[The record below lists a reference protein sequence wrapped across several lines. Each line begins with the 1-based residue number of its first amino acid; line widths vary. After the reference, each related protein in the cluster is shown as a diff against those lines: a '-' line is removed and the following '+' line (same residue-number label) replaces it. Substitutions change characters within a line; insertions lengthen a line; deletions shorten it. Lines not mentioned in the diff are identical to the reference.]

1 MENELRIGM
10 QFLEVKT
17 GIVWK
22 LIDMNMNF
30 IQEGFYI
37 TDVSL
42 WFQAVHVNT
51 DEDYVWKS
59 ASSMMPKT
67 MLERRLKKGEWKQIN
82 NRKNNY
88 Y

>member
-10 QFLEVKT
+10 KFLEVKT

-22 LIDMNMNF
+22 LTDMN
-30 IQEGFYI
+30 
-37 TDVSL
+37 DVEDSLYSVGLSL
-42 WFQAVHVNT
+42 WFQAVLVNT
-51 DEDYVWKS
+51 DEDDVWKS
-59 ASSMMPKT
+59 TSSMMPKT
-67 MLERRLKKGEWKQIN
+67 TLERRLEKGEWKQIN

>member
-1 MENELRIGM
+1 MDNELRIGM

-22 LIDMNMNF
+22 L
-30 IQEGFYI
+30 
-37 TDVSL
+37 TDINDVEDGLYSVGLSL

-51 DEDYVWKS
+51 DEDDVWKS
-59 ASSMMPKT
+59 TSSMMPKA
-67 MLERRLKKGEWKQIN
+67 MLERRLEKGKWKQIN

>member
-1 MENELRIGM
+1 MDNELRIGM

-22 LIDMNMNF
+22 LID
-30 IQEGFYI
+30 IVDELCTSDKAI
-37 TDVSL
+37 TFLQDISTGINKDNKRICGGL
-42 WFQAVHVNT
+42 IIS
-51 DEDYVWKS
+51 KI
-59 ASSMMPKT
+59 
-67 MLERRLKKGEWKQIN
+67 LERRLRTGTWKQIN

>member
-1 MENELRIGM
+1 MDNELRIGM

-22 LIDMNMNF
+22 LTDMNF
-30 IQEGFYI
+30 IQEGVCA

-42 WFQAVHVNT
+42 WFKAVHVNT
-51 DEDYVWKS
+51 DEDEVWIS
-59 ASSMMPKT
+59 TSSMMPKT
-67 MLERRLKKGEWKQIN
+67 MFERTLRKGVWKQIN

>member
-1 MENELRIGM
+1 MDNELRIGM
-10 QFLEVKT
+10 KFLEVKT

-22 LIDMNMNF
+22 LTDMNF
-30 IQEGFYI
+30 TQEGVYA
-37 TDVSL
+37 TDVPL
-42 WFQAVHVNT
+42 WFKGVHVNT

-59 ASSMMPKT
+59 TLSVMPKT
-67 MLERRLKKGEWKQIN
+67 MFEKKLEKGEWKQIN

>member
-1 MENELRIGM
+1 MDNELKIGM
-10 QFLEVKT
+10 KFLEVKT

-22 LIDMNMNF
+22 LTDMNF

-37 TDVSL
+37 IDKSL
-42 WFQAVHVNT
+42 CFQAVRINT
-51 DEDYVWKS
+51 DEDDAWRS
-59 ASSMMPKT
+59 TSSMIPKT

>member
-1 MENELRIGM
+1 MDNELRIGM

-22 LIDMNMNF
+22 L
-30 IQEGFYI
+30 
-37 TDVSL
+37 TDINDVEDGLYSVGLSL
-42 WFQAVHVNT
+42 CFQAVHVNT
-51 DEDYVWKS
+51 DEDDVWKS
-59 ASSMMPKT
+59 TSSMMPKA
-67 MLERRLKKGEWKQIN
+67 MLERRLEKGKWKQIN

>member
-22 LIDMNMNF
+22 LTDMNDA
-30 IQEGFYI
+30 EDGLCS
-37 TDVSL
+37 VGLSL

-51 DEDYVWKS
+51 DEDDVWKS

>member
-1 MENELRIGM
+1 M

-22 LIDMNMNF
+22 LTDMEYVEDGLYF
-30 IQEGFYI
+30 
-37 TDVSL
+37 VSLSL

-51 DEDYVWKS
+51 DEDDVWKS
-59 ASSMMPKT
+59 TSSMMPKT
-67 MLERRLKKGEWKQIN
+67 TLERRLKKGTWKQIN

>member
-1 MENELRIGM
+1 MDNELRIGM

-22 LIDMNMNF
+22 LTDMDF
-30 IQEGFYI
+30 TQEGFYI
-37 TDVSL
+37 TDISL

-51 DEDYVWKS
+51 DEDDVWIS
-59 ASSMMPKT
+59 ASSMMSKT

>member
-1 MENELRIGM
+1 MDNELRIGM

-22 LIDMNMNF
+22 LTDMDF

-37 TDVSL
+37 KGISL

-51 DEDYVWKS
+51 DGGDVWKS

>member
-10 QFLEVKT
+10 KFLEVKT
-17 GIVWK
+17 GTVWK
-22 LIDMNMNF
+22 LTDMDF
-30 IQEGFYI
+30 TQERVYAK
-37 TDVSL
+37 DVLL
-42 WFQAVHVNT
+42 WFKRVHVNT

-59 ASSMMPKT
+59 TSSVMPKT
-67 MLERRLKKGEWKQIN
+67 MFEKKLENGVWKQIS

>member
-17 GIVWK
+17 GTVWK
-22 LIDMNMNF
+22 LIDMNF

-37 TDVSL
+37 TDSSL
-42 WFQAVHVNT
+42 CFQVVHVNIG
-51 DEDYVWKS
+51 EDDVWKS
-59 ASSMMPKT
+59 TSSMMSKA
-67 MLERRLKKGEWKQIN
+67 MLERRLKKGVWKQIS

>member
-10 QFLEVKT
+10 KFLEVKT

-22 LIDMNMNF
+22 LTDMNY

-37 TDVSL
+37 IDVSL
-42 WFQAVHVNT
+42 CFQAVHVNT
-51 DEDYVWKS
+51 DEDNVWRS
-59 ASSMMPKT
+59 TSSMMTKA
-67 MLERRLKKGEWKQIN
+67 MFERRLRKGIWKQIN

>member
-10 QFLEVKT
+10 KFLEVKT

-22 LIDMNMNF
+22 LTDMNY

-37 TDVSL
+37 IDVSL
-42 WFQAVHVNT
+42 CFQAVHVNT
-51 DEDYVWKS
+51 DEDNVWRS
-59 ASSMMPKT
+59 TSSMMTKA
-67 MLERRLKKGEWKQIN
+67 MFERRLRKGIWKQIN

-88 Y
+88 S

>member
-1 MENELRIGM
+1 MDNELRIGM

-22 LIDMNMNF
+22 L
-30 IQEGFYI
+30 
-37 TDVSL
+37 TDINDVEDGLYSVGLSL

-51 DEDYVWKS
+51 DEDDVWKS
-59 ASSMMPKT
+59 TSSMMPKAV
-67 MLERRLKKGEWKQIN
+67 LERRLEKGTWKQIN
-82 NRKNNY
+82 SRKNNY

>member
-1 MENELRIGM
+1 MDNELRIGM

-17 GIVWK
+17 GIVWR
-22 LIDMNMNF
+22 LTDMDF

-37 TDVSL
+37 TDISL

-51 DEDYVWKS
+51 DEDDVWKS
-59 ASSMMPKT
+59 ALSMMPKT

>member
-1 MENELRIGM
+1 MGNDLKIGM
-10 QFLEVKT
+10 KFLEVNS
-17 GIVWK
+17 GIVWE
-22 LIDMNMNF
+22 LTDTNF
-30 IQEGFYI
+30 TQEGVYA

-42 WFQAVHVNT
+42 WFKGVHVNT

-59 ASSMMPKT
+59 TSSVMPKT
-67 MLERRLKKGEWKQIN
+67 MFEKKLEKGIWKQIS

>member
-1 MENELRIGM
+1 MDNELRIGM

-22 LIDMNMNF
+22 LTDMNF
-30 IQEGFYI
+30 TQQEGFYI
-37 TDVSL
+37 TYISL

-51 DEDYVWKS
+51 DEDDVWKS

>member
-1 MENELRIGM
+1 MDNELRIGM

-17 GIVWK
+17 GIVWR
-22 LIDMNMNF
+22 L
-30 IQEGFYI
+30 
-37 TDVSL
+37 TDTDISL

-51 DEDYVWKS
+51 DEDDVWKS
-59 ASSMMPKT
+59 ASSMMTKT

>member
-10 QFLEVKT
+10 KFLEVKT

-22 LIDMNMNF
+22 LTDMNF

-37 TDVSL
+37 TDVPL
-42 WFQAVHVNT
+42 WFKGVHVNT

-59 ASSMMPKT
+59 TLSVMPKT

>member
-1 MENELRIGM
+1 MDNELRIGM
-10 QFLEVKT
+10 KFLEVKT

-22 LIDMNMNF
+22 LTDMNF
-30 IQEGFYI
+30 TQEGVYA
-37 TDVSL
+37 TDVPL
-42 WFQAVHVNT
+42 WFKGGHVNT

-59 ASSMMPKT
+59 TSSVMPKT
-67 MLERRLKKGEWKQIN
+67 MFEKKLEKGVWKQIS

>member
-1 MENELRIGM
+1 MDNELRIGM

-22 LIDMNMNF
+22 LTDMNF
-30 IQEGFYI
+30 IQEGLYI
-37 TDVSL
+37 KDISL
-42 WFQAVHVNT
+42 CFQAVYVNT
-51 DEDYVWKS
+51 DEDDVWKS
-59 ASSMMPKT
+59 TSSMMPKT

>member
-22 LIDMNMNF
+22 LTDMNF

-37 TDVSL
+37 IDKSL
-42 WFQAVHVNT
+42 CFQAVRINT
-51 DEDYVWKS
+51 DEDDVWKS
-59 ASSMMPKT
+59 TSSMMTKA

>member
-1 MENELRIGM
+1 MDNELRIGM

-22 LIDMNMNF
+22 LTDMNF
-30 IQEGFYI
+30 IQEGLYI
-37 TDVSL
+37 KDISL
-42 WFQAVHVNT
+42 CFQGVHVNT
-51 DEDYVWKS
+51 DEDDVWKS
-59 ASSMMPKT
+59 TSSMMTKA

>member
-1 MENELRIGM
+1 MENKLRIGM
-10 QFLEVKT
+10 RFLEVKT

-22 LIDMNMNF
+22 LTDMNDA
-30 IQEGFYI
+30 EDGLYS
-37 TDVSL
+37 VGLSL

-51 DEDYVWKS
+51 DEDDVWKS
-59 ASSMMPKT
+59 ASSMIPKT

>member
-22 LIDMNMNF
+22 LTDMNMNF

-42 WFQAVHVNT
+42 WFQAVYVNT
-51 DEDYVWKS
+51 DEDDVWKS
-59 ASSMMPKT
+59 TSSMMPKT
-67 MLERRLKKGEWKQIN
+67 MFERRLKKGEWKQIN

>member
-1 MENELRIGM
+1 MDNELRIGM

-22 LIDMNMNF
+22 L
-30 IQEGFYI
+30 
-37 TDVSL
+37 TDINDVEDGLYSVGLSL

-51 DEDYVWKS
+51 DEDDVWKS
-59 ASSMMPKT
+59 TSSMMPKT
-67 MLERRLKKGEWKQIN
+67 MLERRLKKGKWKQIN

>member
-1 MENELRIGM
+1 MDNELRIGM
-10 QFLEVKT
+10 RFLEVKT

-22 LIDMNMNF
+22 LTDMNF

-37 TDVSL
+37 TDISL

-51 DEDYVWKS
+51 DEDDVWKS
-59 ASSMMPKT
+59 TSSMMPKT

>member
-1 MENELRIGM
+1 MENKLRIGM
-10 QFLEVKT
+10 QFLEIKT

-37 TDVSL
+37 TDVLL

-51 DEDYVWKS
+51 DEDDVWKS
-59 ASSMMPKT
+59 TSSMMPKT

>member
-1 MENELRIGM
+1 MDNELRIGM

-22 LIDMNMNF
+22 L
-30 IQEGFYI
+30 
-37 TDVSL
+37 TDINDVEDGLYSVGLSL
-42 WFQAVHVNT
+42 WLQAVHVNT
-51 DEDYVWKS
+51 DEDDVWKS
-59 ASSMMPKT
+59 TSSMMPKA
-67 MLERRLKKGEWKQIN
+67 MLERRLEKGKWKQIN

>member
-10 QFLEVKT
+10 KFLEVKT

-22 LIDMNMNF
+22 LMN
-30 IQEGFYI
+30 IAYGF
-37 TDVSL
+37 DSSRESL
-42 WFQAVHVNT
+42 WFQAVRVNT
-51 DEDYVWKS
+51 DEDEVWIS
-59 ASSMMPKT
+59 TSSMMPKT
-67 MLERRLKKGEWKQIN
+67 TFERRLRKGVWKQIN

>member
-1 MENELRIGM
+1 MDNELRIGM

-22 LIDMNMNF
+22 LTDIDDF

-37 TDVSL
+37 KDISL

-51 DEDYVWKS
+51 DEDDVWKS
-59 ASSMMPKT
+59 TSSMMPKT
-67 MLERRLKKGEWKQIN
+67 MLERRLKKGKWKQIN

>member
-10 QFLEVKT
+10 KFLEIKT

-22 LIDMNMNF
+22 LTNMNF

-37 TDVSL
+37 IDKSL

-51 DEDYVWKS
+51 DEDDVWKS
-59 ASSMMPKT
+59 TSSMMPKA
-67 MLERRLKKGEWKQIN
+67 MFEKKLEKGVWKQIS